1 MHLTIEPDACV
12 GSGQCAL
19 AVPEVFDQ
27 DDEDG
32 TVVLLDDSPPRDL
45 HEAVHEAAE
54 LCPVQAIL
62 TQHAPDKESR

>member
-19 AVPEVFDQ
+19 AVPEIFDQ
-27 DDEDG
+27 DEEDG
-32 TVVLLDDSPPRDL
+32 TVVLLDARPGPELRD
-45 HEAVHEAAE
+45 AVREAAG

-62 TQHAPDKESR
+62 TGSGDH

>member
-19 AVPEVFDQ
+19 AVPEIFDQ
-27 DDEDG
+27 DEEDG
-32 TVVLLDDSPPRDL
+32 TVVLLDTRPEPDLRD
-45 HEAVHEAAE
+45 AVREAAG

-62 TQHAPDKESR
+62 TGTDEH